1 MKLRKALAFI
11 IFLGLSASTSSQ
23 VLYGQQASHDSMNYL
38 VRVQLKFDNDIQTDQ
53 DIFGGI
59 DAFGGTIIS
68 ERFILTVANPF
79 RSRPSRVVVKA
90 GVKNYRDAGQ
100 VRETDMDHVHPHPLY
115 QPNGDGNGFDA
126 SYDVALIHLAGIW
139 GKLYLG
145 VNYRATKADLPVG
158 LYREVIELPLG
169 FTCKITGWGST
180 QRGYPH
186 AHHGYPDHA
195 MEAKV
200 QLRDDQECLNARNF
214 QSYPAQTK
222 SFPFY
227 RRNKHL
233 CYEGALRLVGRPS
246 AGLGDEGGPVSCKV
260 LQDGQLAEF
269 VFAVHLFSR
278 NNDVSE
284 PDRLN
289 VGVKLD
295 KEKIDWINET
305 MRRNDFYLNLV
316 HRVSNFRIK
325 INDFYENLVHRVS
338 SISLENV
345 VDRVNY
351 YGQYLFG
358 FMIWLAFV
366 VGIFYGLNRFIRSI
380 VYNETLS
387 LGYKPHPDPRVFGQ
401 GYEPLQEY

>member
-38 VRVQLKFDNDIQTDQ
+38 VRVQVKFDNGIQTDQ

-100 VRETDMDHVHPHPLY
+100 VRETGMDHVHPHPLY

-126 SYDVALIHLAGIW
+126 SYDVALIHLAGE
-139 GKLYLG
+139 KLHLG

-233 CYEGALRLVGRPS
+233 CYKGSRSLVGRPS

-269 VFAVHLFSR
+269 VFAVHSFSR

-289 VGVKLD
+289 VGLKLNE
-295 KEKIDWINET
+295 EKIDWIQAT
-305 MRRNDFYLNLV
+305 MRRNDFFGTLV
-316 HRVSNFRIK
+316 HRIT
-325 INDFYENLVHRVS
+325 
-338 SISLENV
+338 SISLE
-345 VDRVNY
+345 DFAL
-351 YGQYLFG
+351 YLVQFI
-358 FMIWLAFV
+358 MWLAFV

-387 LGYKPHPDPRVFGQ
+387 LGYSPHPDPRVFGQ